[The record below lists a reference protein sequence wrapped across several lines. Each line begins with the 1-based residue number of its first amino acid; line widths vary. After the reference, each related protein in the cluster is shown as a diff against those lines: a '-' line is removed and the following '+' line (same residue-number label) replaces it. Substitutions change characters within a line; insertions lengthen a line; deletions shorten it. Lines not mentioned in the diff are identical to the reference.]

1 MHTIFQYYAS
11 VKLKPLIIHHVVS
24 VLFGLGLNKSARYR
38 LIIVITT
45 HMINDCG
52 SILVKDN
59 GFYCSNCVEYVS
71 QCIAMTVYLLVIYLI
86 YHALNNA
93 GESMRSSF

>member
-1 MHTIFQYYAS
+1 
-11 VKLKPLIIHHVVS
+11 
-24 VLFGLGLNKSARYR
+24 
-38 LIIVITT
+38 
-45 HMINDCG
+45 MINDCG

-59 GFYCSNCVEYVS
+59 GLYCSNCVDYVS

-93 GESMRSSF
+93 GESMRSSFENLHSSHSV

>member
-59 GFYCSNCVEYVS
+59 ESIV
-71 QCIAMTVYLLVIYLI
+71 VIV
-86 YHALNNA
+86 LNMSPNVLP
-93 GESMRSSF
+93 